1 MMRPHFLILV
11 SGVFC
16 AACIVIAGCSMNST
30 EDTSDEGLI
39 PPKAGSAAGV
49 QLKEIESKDYGTIMG
64 TVTYDGTPP
73 ERPVINMGGHQDTAY
88 CMQGDFHK
96 DTWLVDSASNGVENV
111 VVWVM
116 PPKGS
121 YFPKPDDKHKSW
133 EDTVIVDQ
141 PFCAFTPHVV
151 VLYPEH
157 FNGKDRVATGQ
168 SLEVL
173 NTASVGHNIKVA
185 GSSRFNPA
193 LGSSIPAKSKDGK
206 ISKYVYSKL
215 RVDVQELSM
224 NCDVHKWMT
233 GYALTFDHPYAART
247 NARGQFVIK
256 NVPAGVEL
264 TFKGWHEGVQPKRF
278 DPAVEGGTKFTLK
291 PGETKQLNFK
301 IAAK

>member
-1 MMRPHFLILV
+1 MNRSRLLVLV
-11 SGVFC
+11 SGLFC
-16 AACIVIAGCSMNST
+16 AACVVIAGCSMNST

-73 ERPVINMGGHQDTAY
+73 SRPDINMGNHKDKAV
-88 CMQGDFHK
+88 CMQGEHQDQ
-96 DTWLVDSASNGVENV
+96 TWIVDSASKGVENV
-111 VVWVM
+111 VVWVN

-121 YFPKPDDKHKSW
+121 YFPKPDDQHKAW
-133 EDTVIVDQ
+133 QDAVTVDQ
-141 PFCAFTPHVV
+141 PHCVFVPHVV
-151 VLYPEH
+151 VLYPEY

-168 SLEVL
+168 VLKVL
-173 NTASVGHNIKVA
+173 NTAEVGHNIKIA
-185 GSSRFNPA
+185 GSSQLNPT
-193 LGSSIPAKSKDGK
+193 IDGGMMPVK
-206 ISKYVYSKL
+206 TGVVEFKKLKVDTQEISL
-215 RVDVQELSM
+215 
-224 NCDVHKWMT
+224 NCNVHTWMT

-247 NARGQFVIK
+247 NSKGQFVIK

-278 DPAVEGGTKFTLK
+278 DPAVEGGAKFTLK